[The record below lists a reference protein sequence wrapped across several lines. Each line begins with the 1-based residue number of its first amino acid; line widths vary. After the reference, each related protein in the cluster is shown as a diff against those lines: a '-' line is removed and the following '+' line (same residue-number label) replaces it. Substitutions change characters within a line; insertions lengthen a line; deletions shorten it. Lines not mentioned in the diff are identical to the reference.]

1 MGGQRSR
8 RSIAGPA
15 AVVLLAATV
24 VLAAACGG
32 ATIPGGTRSESP
44 VPLPAD
50 RGWVAAG
57 GADFRPAPFGRTSL
71 VEPGGA
77 TLVAATGEQARVKWL
92 AERAAVATRRDAR
105 SALTV
110 RVVDVTDP
118 SARAV
123 VRFQGAGGAGSADLP
138 IDPGKRTVYR
148 ITWSATGS
156 YRRCAVLIE
165 VRTPGG

>member
-1 MGGQRSR
+1 MKGERGRGST
-8 RSIAGPA
+8 AGPA
-15 AVVLLAATV
+15 ALVVLTAAV
-24 VLAAACGG
+24 MLAAACGS
-32 ATIPGGTRSESP
+32 ATIPGGMRSESP

-57 GADFRPAPFGRTSL
+57 GADFRPVPFGRTSL
-71 VEPGGA
+71 VEPGGS
-77 TLVAATGEQARVKWL
+77 TLVAATGGQARVKWL
-92 AERAAVATRRDAR
+92 AERAAVATRRDVR
-105 SALTV
+105 SSVTV

-118 SARAV
+118 SASAV
-123 VRFQGAGGAGSADLP
+123 VRFRGAGGAGSADLT

-165 VRTPGG
+165 VRTP